1 MSKEMSPKL
10 VELLFQTQM
19 NPKGNGVTRV
29 TIAKL
34 GETLT
39 GVSINKLLIGAA
51 QGRGGINGTLTS
63 VCRHICLVRDRVSQ
77 GLCQW

>member
-1 MSKEMSPKL
+1 MSKEMSHKL
-10 VELLFQTQM
+10 VEVLFQTLM
-19 NPKGNGVTRV
+19 NPMGNGVTRV

-51 QGRGGINGTLTS
+51 QGGGASMAPLHLYAGTF
-63 VCRHICLVRDRVSQ
+63 V
-77 GLCQW
+77 